1 MCQSKL
7 PLRLVLVVLAL
18 CGVLYAQTGGI
29 SGSVTDPSGAALQN
43 VQITTRNLATN
54 AIRIVKSSDVGSYSI
69 TNLQPGNYE
78 VTFESPGFK
87 ILKFSQ
93 VVVTVAEVVPLNAEF
108 TIRGTAETV
117 EVKGLIESPVE
128 VESSQVSN
136 IVDSTRMTNLPL
148 LTRNPYELVLLSP
161 GTVQSNSSLGGFS
174 VNGSRERNNNF
185 LLDGTD
191 NNDTSVPGI
200 AGGVISLNPEAT
212 QEFRVITNNFLPEY
226 GRNTGAI
233 IDIVT
238 KSGSNEFRGD
248 AYWYGRYNGFG
259 GARDF
264 FNSPPYP
271 QNPYVRNQFGFSF
284 GGPIRKNK
292 TFFFVN
298 NEFQRFRTT
307 LTNNSIVP
315 TDAFKSGIFTYTDPV
330 NGPVAVNLANP
341 QDPSNLTGFGLD
353 PTIQKILALYP
364 APNGPVVD
372 ETRGYYFFPSRS
384 AQDVYNLTTRL
395 DHRFTDN
402 HSLALRYAYNYFS
415 DPNPFHSEFLPGLD
429 AISSNGR
436 THGLSGIYTA
446 LLGPNM
452 VNEFKAGANR
462 VDAPFACGGTAVFDS
477 ISGVDRFGRGRDFA
491 LPGLNT
497 FGCGGLG
504 DSNGQ
509 SRRTGTYSLA
519 DNFILVKGAHT
530 FKFGSEFRFVFEDG
544 YNAFASRDALTFNAF
559 NNFDLASIAG
569 VTDPTIQN
577 MGWMLVGLAD
587 TQFQSQY
594 FNKGGVRTPT
604 DNRKFRQREYGFYT
618 QDSWK
623 VLNNLTLNFG
633 LRYQFNGVP
642 YEAGGNLSNL
652 YVPANGPAPLTFQLA
667 GPNSG
672 RLLYNNDF
680 SNIEPRI
687 GFAWDPFKKGKTSV
701 RGAYGIFHDR
711 VFGNLFGN
719 ARGNPPFQQ
728 DYFNL
733 PLDVIANIP
742 FPADQISSPTVQEGA
757 GIYPVL
763 LDPQLRMPYS
773 QNWNFGIQ
781 HEIVKDVPIDV
792 NYIGS
797 KGTHLLRVVD
807 GNAPFPWIVAELLAS
822 GVSPSVLIGSN
833 LWFGGFSPSPVGN
846 SSFYQAALNRS
857 IANSNYNALQ
867 ATVTK
872 RFSKGFQIQ
881 GAYTWSHAI
890 DDGADPLVA
899 AAGDRTFPRNSYNL
913 AAERGNSDFDLRH
926 RLSVNYTWELPFGRS
941 RTFMSQGLAG
951 RILEGFQL
959 SGITSFQTGHPY
971 DVWGTRDSQ
980 HTGLSDRAQLIGNT
994 SDFAGCAPGGYPLYE
1009 GVPGQTLT
1017 GVSYCAFTNPAYNT
1031 ASNLTRNPF
1040 YGPRYSNFDM
1050 ALAKRT
1056 SITERVKLE
1065 TRFELFNIFNH
1076 PQFFQPGN
1084 TRAVPG
1090 TFGVSTS
1097 TLTRPDGTTSARQL
1111 QVAMK
1116 LTF

>member
-1 MCQSKL
+1 MQRSNSWIVIL
-7 PLRLVLVVLAL
+7 IILLSTAVM
-18 CGVLYAQTGGI
+18 AQTGSI
-29 SGSVTDPSGAALQN
+29 AGSVTDPSGAALQN
-43 VQITTRNLATN
+43 VQITVRNLATN
-54 AIRIVKSSDVGSYSI
+54 AVRGVTSSDVGSYTI
-69 TNLQPGNYE
+69 PNLAPGNYE
-78 VTFESPGFK
+78 VTFETPGFK
-87 ILKFSQ
+87 TLKYSH
-93 VVVTVAEVVPLNAEF
+93 VVVTVAEVVPLHAEF
-108 TIRGTAETV
+108 TIKGIAETV

-136 IVDSTRMTNLPL
+136 IVDTTRMTNLPL

-161 GTVQSNSSLGGFS
+161 GTIQSNTRLGGFA

-191 NNDTSVPGI
+191 NNDTSVPGGG
-200 AGGVISLNPEAT
+200 GGVISLNPEAT

-264 FNSPPYP
+264 FNTPPDR

-284 GGPIRKNK
+284 GGPIWKDK

-307 LTNNSIVP
+307 LTNNTVVP
-315 TDAFKSGIFTYTDPV
+315 TDVFKSGVFTYNDAE
-330 NGPVAVNLANP
+330 NGPVSVNLANP
-341 QDPSNLTGFGLD
+341 NDPSNLTGLSLD
-353 PTIQKILALYP
+353 PAIQKILTLYP
-364 APNGPVVD
+364 QPNGASVD
-372 ETRGYYFFPSRS
+372 ATRGWYYFPSRS

-402 HSLALRYAYNYFS
+402 HNLALRYAYNYFS
-415 DPNPFHSEFLPGLD
+415 DPNPSHSEFLPGLD
-429 AISSNGR
+429 AVSLTAK
-436 THGLSGIYTA
+436 THGISANYTA
-446 LLGPNM
+446 LLGTTR
-452 VNEFKAGANR
+452 VNEFKAGFNR
-462 VDAPFACGGTAVFDS
+462 VDAPFACGGTSVFDA
-477 ISGVDRFGRGRDFA
+477 ISGTDRFGRGRDFI

-497 FGCGGLG
+497 FGCGSLG

-519 DNFILVKGAHT
+519 DNFTWVKGAHT
-530 FKFGSEFRFVFEDG
+530 LKFGSEFRFVYEDG
-544 YNAFASRDALTFNAF
+544 FNAFQSRDYLTFNAF
-559 NNFDLASIAG
+559 NNFDAASIAG

-587 TQFQSQY
+587 TETQSQF
-594 FNKGGVRTPT
+594 FNKAAVRTPT
-604 DNRKFRQREYGFYT
+604 DNRKFRQREYGFYA

-623 VLNNLTLNFG
+623 FRSNLIFNIG

-652 YVPANGPAPLTFQLA
+652 YVPANGPAPFTFQLA
-667 GPNSG
+667 GPGSG

-680 SNIEPRI
+680 TNFEPRI

-711 VFGNLFGN
+711 IFGNLFGN

-728 DYFNL
+728 DFFNL

-742 FPADQISSPTVQEGA
+742 FPADQISSPTVQDGA

-763 LDPQLRMPYS
+763 LDPKLKMPYS
-773 QNWNFGIQ
+773 QNWNFGVQ
-781 HEIVKDVPIDV
+781 HEVAKNVLIDL

-797 KGTHLLRVVD
+797 KGSHLLRVVD
-807 GNAPFPWIVAELLAS
+807 GNAPNPLIVAQLLAA
-822 GVSPSVLIGSN
+822 GTNPALLIGSN
-833 LWFGGFSPSPVGN
+833 LWFGGFTPSPVGN
-846 SSFYQAALNRS
+846 NAFYQAALNRS
-857 IANSNYNALQ
+857 IANSNYNGFQ

-872 RFSKGFQIQ
+872 RFSQGFQIQ
-881 GAYTWSHAI
+881 TAYTWSHAI
-890 DDGADPLVA
+890 DDGSDPLDA
-899 AAGDRTFPRNSYNL
+899 AAGNRTFPRNSYNL

-926 RLSVNYTWELPFGRS
+926 RLSINYTWELPFGKG
-941 RTFMSQGLAG
+941 RTYLGEGMLG
-951 RILEGFQL
+951 RIMEGFQL

-971 DVWGTRDSQ
+971 DIWGTRDSQ
-980 HTGLSDRAQLIGNT
+980 HTGLSDRAELIGNT
-994 SDFAGCAPGGYPLYE
+994 RDFSGCSVGGSPLYA
-1009 GVPGQTLT
+1009 GIPSQTLT
-1017 GVSYCAFTNPAYNT
+1017 GVSYCAFANPSYNA
-1031 ASNLTRNPF
+1031 ASNLGRNQF
-1040 YGPRYSNFDM
+1040 YGPRYANFDM
-1050 ALAKRT
+1050 ALAKKT

-1076 PQFFQPGN
+1076 PQFYQPGN
-1084 TRAVPG
+1084 TRATPG

-1097 TLTRPDGTTSARQL
+1097 TLTRSDGTTSARQL

-1116 LTF
+1116 LIF

>member
-1 MCQSKL
+1 MRQSNLLKIV
-7 PLRLVLVVLAL
+7 LVLFAL
-18 CGVLYAQTGGI
+18 SGALYAQSGGI
-29 SGSVTDPSGAALQN
+29 SGYVADPSGAALPN
-43 VQITTRNLATN
+43 VQVTARNLATN
-54 AIRIVKSSDVGSYSI
+54 ALRAVSSSDVGTYSI
-69 TNLQPGNYE
+69 TNLPPGNYE
-78 VTFESPGFK
+78 LTFESPGFK
-87 ILKFSQ
+87 ILKFSN
-93 VVVTVAEVVPLNAEF
+93 VVVTVAQIVPVNAEF

-117 EVKGLIESPVE
+117 EVKGLIENPVE

-136 IVDSTRMTNLPL
+136 IVDTTRMTNLPL

-161 GTVQSNSSLGGFS
+161 GTIQSNTRLGGFS

-191 NNDTSVPGI
+191 NNDTSVPGG
-200 AGGVISLNPEAT
+200 AGGIISLNPEAT

-264 FNSPPYP
+264 FNRAPDP

-284 GGPIRKNK
+284 GGPIWKNK

-307 LTNNSIVP
+307 LTNNTIVP
-315 TDAFKSGIFTYTDPV
+315 TAAFKSGVFTYTDPV
-330 NGPVAVNLANP
+330 NGPVSVNLANP
-341 QDPSNLTGFGLD
+341 NDPSNLTGLGLD
-353 PTIQKILALYP
+353 PTIHDILALYP
-364 APNGPVVD
+364 AANGPAVD
-372 ETRGYYFFPSRS
+372 ETRGYFFFPSRS
-384 AQDVYNLTTRL
+384 AQDVYNLTTRI

-415 DPNPFHSEFLPGLD
+415 DPNPSHSEFLPGLD
-429 AISSNGR
+429 VVSLTSK
-436 THGLSGIYTA
+436 THGISANVTSLFGTDR
-446 LLGPNM
+446 

-462 VDAPFACGGTAVFDS
+462 VDAPFACSGTTVFDS
-477 ISGVDRFGRGRDFA
+477 ISGTDRFGRGRDFT

-497 FGCGGLG
+497 FGCGELG

-519 DNFILVKGAHT
+519 DNLTWVKGAHT
-530 FKFGSEFRFVFEDG
+530 LKFGSEFRFVFEDG
-544 YNAFASRDALTFNAF
+544 FNAFSSRDTLTFNAF

-594 FNKGGVRTPT
+594 FNKNGVRTPT
-604 DNRKFRQREYGFYT
+604 DNRKFRQREYGFYA

-623 VLNNLTLNFG
+623 LRSNLTLNAG

-642 YEAGGNLSNL
+642 YEANGNLSNL
-652 YVPANGPAPLTFQLA
+652 YVPANGPAPFTFQLA

-680 SNIEPRI
+680 TNFEPRI
-687 GFAWDPFKKGKTSV
+687 GFAWDPFKTGKTSV

-733 PLDVIANIP
+733 PLDLISNIS
-742 FPADQISSPTVQEGA
+742 FPADQISSRTVQDGA
-757 GIYPVL
+757 GIYPVI
-763 LDPQLRMPYS
+763 LDPNLRMPYS
-773 QNWNFGIQ
+773 QNWNFGVQ
-781 HEIVKDVPIDV
+781 REVPGNVLIDL

-807 GNAPFPWIVAELLAS
+807 GNAPIPSVVAELLAS
-822 GVSPSVLIGSN
+822 GVPPTVLIGSN
-833 LWFGGFSPSPVGN
+833 LWFGGFSPSPTGN
-846 SSFYQAALNRS
+846 SAFYQAALNRS
-857 IANSNYNALQ
+857 IANSNYNGLQ

-872 RFSKGFQIQ
+872 RFSRGFQIQ
-881 GAYTWSHAI
+881 TAYTWAHAI
-890 DDGADPLVA
+890 DDGADPLDA
-899 AAGDRTFPRNSYNL
+899 AAGDRSFPRNSYNL

-926 RLSVNYTWELPFGRS
+926 RLSINYTWELPFGRE
-941 RTFMSQGLAG
+941 RTYLAQGVLG

-971 DVWGTRDSQ
+971 DIFGTRDSQ

-994 SDFAGCAPGGYPLYE
+994 SDFAGCTLSGAPLYE
-1009 GVPGQTLT
+1009 GVPGQTIT
-1017 GVSYCAFTNPAYNT
+1017 GVSYCAFANPDYNT
-1031 ASNLTRNPF
+1031 ASNLGRNSF

-1050 ALAKRT
+1050 ALAKKT

-1076 PQFFQPGN
+1076 PQFYQPGN
-1084 TRAVPG
+1084 TRATPG

-1097 TLTRPDGTTSARQL
+1097 TLTRSDGTTSARQL

>member
-1 MCQSKL
+1 MQRSNSWIVIL
-7 PLRLVLVVLAL
+7 IITLLSSAAM
-18 CGVLYAQTGGI
+18 AQTGSI
-29 SGSVTDPSGAALQN
+29 AGSVTDPSGAALQN
-43 VQITTRNLATN
+43 VQITVRNLATN
-54 AIRIVKSSDVGSYSI
+54 AVRVVTSGDVGSYAVP
-69 TNLQPGNYE
+69 NLAPGNYG
-78 VTFESPGFK
+78 VTFETPGFK
-87 ILKFSQ
+87 TLKYSH
-93 VVVTVAEVVPLNAEF
+93 VVVTVAEVVALHAEF
-108 TIRGTAETV
+108 TIKGTAETV

-136 IVDSTRMTNLPL
+136 IVDTTRMTNLPL

-161 GTVQSNSSLGGFS
+161 GAIQSNTRLGGFA

-191 NNDTSVPGI
+191 NNDTSVPGGG
-200 AGGVISLNPEAT
+200 GGVISLNPEAT

-264 FNSPPYP
+264 FNTPPDR

-284 GGPIRKNK
+284 GGPIWKDK

-307 LTNNSIVP
+307 LTNNTVVP
-315 TDAFKSGIFTYTDPV
+315 TDAFKSGVFTYNDAE
-330 NGPVAVNLANP
+330 NGPVSVNLANP
-341 QDPSNLTGFGLD
+341 NDPSNLTGLSLD
-353 PTIQKILALYP
+353 PTTQKILALYP
-364 APNGPVVD
+364 QQNGAAID
-372 ETRGYYFFPSRS
+372 ATRGWYYFPSRS
-384 AQDVYNLTTRL
+384 SQDVYNLTTKL

-402 HSLALRYAYNYFS
+402 HNVALRYAYNYFS
-415 DPNPFHSEFLPGLD
+415 DPNPSHSEFLPGLD
-429 AISSNGR
+429 VVSLTAK
-436 THGLSGIYTA
+436 THGISANYTA
-446 LLGPNM
+446 LLGTTR
-452 VNEFKAGANR
+452 VNEFKAGFNR
-462 VDAPFACGGTAVFDS
+462 VDAPFACGGTSVFDA
-477 ISGVDRFGRGRDFA
+477 ISGTDRFGRGRDFI

-497 FGCGGLG
+497 FGCGSLG

-519 DNFILVKGAHT
+519 DNFTWVKGAHT
-530 FKFGSEFRFVFEDG
+530 LKFGSEFRFVFEDG
-544 YNAFASRDALTFNAF
+544 FNAFQSRDYLTFNAF
-559 NNFDLASIAG
+559 NNFDAASIAG

-587 TQFQSQY
+587 TETQSQF
-594 FNKGGVRTPT
+594 FNKAAVRAPT
-604 DNRKFRQREYGFYT
+604 DNRKFRQREYGFYA

-623 VLNNLTLNFG
+623 FRSNLTLNIG

-652 YVPANGPAPLTFQLA
+652 YVPANGPAPFTFQLA
-667 GPNSG
+667 GPGSG

-680 SNIEPRI
+680 TNFEPRI

-711 VFGNLFGN
+711 IFGNLFGN

-728 DYFNL
+728 DFFNL

-742 FPADQISSPTVQEGA
+742 FPADQISSRIVQDGV

-763 LDPQLRMPYS
+763 LDPKLKMPYS
-773 QNWNFGIQ
+773 QNWNFGVQ
-781 HEIVKDVPIDV
+781 HEVAKNVLIDL

-797 KGTHLLRVVD
+797 KGSHLLRVVD
-807 GNAPFPWIVAELLAS
+807 GNAPNPAIVAQLLAA
-822 GVSPSVLIGSN
+822 GTNPAVLVGSN

-846 SSFYQAALNRS
+846 NAFYQAALNRS
-857 IANSNYNALQ
+857 IANSNYNGFQ

-872 RFSKGFQIQ
+872 RFSQGFQIQ
-881 GAYTWSHAI
+881 TAYTWSHAI
-890 DDGADPLVA
+890 DDGSDPLDA
-899 AAGDRTFPRNSYNL
+899 AAGNRTFPRNSYNL

-926 RLSVNYTWELPFGRS
+926 RLSINYTWELPFGKG
-941 RTFMSQGLAG
+941 RTYLGEGMVG
-951 RILEGFQL
+951 RIMEGFQL

-971 DVWGTRDSQ
+971 DIWGTRDSQ
-980 HTGLSDRAQLIGNT
+980 HTGLSDRAELIGNT
-994 SDFAGCAPGGYPLYE
+994 RDFSGCSVGGSPLYA
-1009 GVPGQTLT
+1009 GIPSQTLT
-1017 GVSYCAFTNPAYNT
+1017 GVNYCAFANPSYNT
-1031 ASNLTRNPF
+1031 ASNLGRNQF
-1040 YGPRYSNFDM
+1040 YGPRYANFDM
-1050 ALAKRT
+1050 ALAKKT

-1076 PQFFQPGN
+1076 PQFYQPGN
-1084 TRAVPG
+1084 GRGAPG

-1097 TLTRPDGTTSARQL
+1097 TLTRSDGTTSARQL

-1116 LTF
+1116 LIF

>member
-1 MCQSKL
+1 MQRSNSWIVIL
-7 PLRLVLVVLAL
+7 IITLLSTAAM
-18 CGVLYAQTGGI
+18 AQTGSI
-29 SGSVTDPSGAALQN
+29 AGSVTDPSGAALQN
-43 VQITTRNLATN
+43 VQITVRNLATN
-54 AIRIVKSSDVGSYSI
+54 AVRGVTSSDVGSYVVP
-69 TNLQPGNYE
+69 NLVPGNYE
-78 VTFESPGFK
+78 VTFETPGFK
-87 ILKFSQ
+87 TLKYSH
-93 VVVTVAEVVPLNAEF
+93 VVVTVAEVVPLHAEF
-108 TIRGTAETV
+108 TIKGIAETV

-136 IVDSTRMTNLPL
+136 IVDTTRMTNLPL
-148 LTRNPYELVLLSP
+148 LTRNPYELLLLSP
-161 GTVQSNSSLGGFS
+161 GTIQSNTRLGGFA

-191 NNDTSVPGI
+191 NNDTSVPGGS
-200 AGGVISLNPEAT
+200 GGVISLNPEAT

-264 FNSPPYP
+264 FNTPPDR

-284 GGPIRKNK
+284 GGPIWKDK

-307 LTNNSIVP
+307 LTNNTVVP
-315 TDAFKSGIFTYTDPV
+315 TDAFKSGVFTYNDAE
-330 NGPVAVNLANP
+330 NGPVSVNLANAN
-341 QDPSNLTGFGLD
+341 DPSNLTGLSLD
-353 PTIQKILALYP
+353 PTTQKILALYP
-364 APNGPVVD
+364 QPNGAAID
-372 ETRGYYFFPSRS
+372 ATRGWYYFPSRS

-402 HSLALRYAYNYFS
+402 HNLALRYAYNYFS
-415 DPNPFHSEFLPGLD
+415 DPNPSHSEFLPGLD
-429 AISSNGR
+429 AVSLTSK
-436 THGLSGIYTA
+436 THGISANYTA
-446 LLGPNM
+446 LLGTNR
-452 VNEFKAGANR
+452 VNEFKAGFNR
-462 VDAPFACGGTAVFDS
+462 VDAPFACGGTGVFDA
-477 ISGVDRFGRGRDFA
+477 ISGTDRFGRGRDFI

-497 FGCGGLG
+497 FGCGSLG

-509 SRRTGTYSLA
+509 NRRTGTYSLA
-519 DNFILVKGAHT
+519 DNFTWVKGAHT
-530 FKFGSEFRFVFEDG
+530 LKFGSEFRFVYEDG
-544 YNAFASRDALTFNAF
+544 FNAFQSRDYLTFNAF
-559 NNFDLASIAG
+559 NNFDAASIAG

-587 TQFQSQY
+587 TETQSQF
-594 FNKGGVRTPT
+594 FNKTAVRTPT
-604 DNRKFRQREYGFYT
+604 DNRKFRQREYGFYA

-623 VLNNLTLNFG
+623 FRSNLTFNIG

-642 YEAGGNLSNL
+642 YEASGNLSNL
-652 YVPANGPAPLTFQLA
+652 YVPANGPAPFTFQLA
-667 GPNSG
+667 GPGSG

-680 SNIEPRI
+680 TNLEPRI
-687 GFAWDPFKKGKTSV
+687 GFAWDPFRKGKTSV

-711 VFGNLFGN
+711 IFGNLFGN

-728 DYFNL
+728 DFFNL

-742 FPADQISSPTVQEGA
+742 FPADQISSPTVQDGA

-763 LDPQLRMPYS
+763 LDPKLKMPYS
-773 QNWNFGIQ
+773 QNWNFGVQ
-781 HEIVKDVPIDV
+781 HEVVKNVLVDL

-797 KGTHLLRVVD
+797 KGSHLLRVVD
-807 GNAPFPWIVAELLAS
+807 GNAPNPAIVAQLLAA
-822 GVSPSVLIGSN
+822 GTNPAVLVGSN
-833 LWFGGFSPSPVGN
+833 LWFGGFTPSPVGN
-846 SSFYQAALNRS
+846 NAFYQAALNRS
-857 IANSNYNALQ
+857 IANSNYNGFQ

-872 RFSKGFQIQ
+872 RFSRGFQIQ
-881 GAYTWSHAI
+881 TAYTWSHAI
-890 DDGADPLVA
+890 DDGSDPLDA
-899 AAGDRTFPRNSYNL
+899 AAGGRSFPRNSYNL

-926 RLSVNYTWELPFGRS
+926 RLSINYTWELPFGKG
-941 RTFMSQGLAG
+941 RTYLGEGMLG
-951 RILEGFQL
+951 RIMEGFQL

-971 DVWGTRDSQ
+971 DIWGTRDSQ
-980 HTGLSDRAQLIGNT
+980 HTGLSDRAELIGNT
-994 SDFAGCAPGGYPLYE
+994 RDFSGCSVGGSPLYA
-1009 GVPGQTLT
+1009 GIPSQTLT
-1017 GVSYCAFTNPAYNT
+1017 GVSYCAFANPSYNT
-1031 ASNLTRNPF
+1031 ASNLGRNQF
-1040 YGPRYSNFDM
+1040 YGPRYANFDM
-1050 ALAKRT
+1050 ALAKKT

-1076 PQFFQPGN
+1076 PQFYQPGN
-1084 TRAVPG
+1084 GRGAPG

-1097 TLTRPDGTTSARQL
+1097 TLTRSDGTTSARQL

-1116 LTF
+1116 LIF

>member
-1 MCQSKL
+1 MQRSNSWIVIL
-7 PLRLVLVVLAL
+7 IAL
-18 CGVLYAQTGGI
+18 LSTAVMAQTGSI
-29 SGSVTDPSGAALQN
+29 AGSVTDPSGAALQN
-43 VQITTRNLATN
+43 VQITVRNLATN
-54 AIRIVKSSDVGSYSI
+54 AVRVVTSSDVGSYTI
-69 TNLQPGNYE
+69 PNLAPGNYE
-78 VTFESPGFK
+78 VTFETTGFK
-87 ILKFSQ
+87 TLKYSH
-93 VVVTVAEVVPLNAEF
+93 VVVTVAEVVPLRAEF
-108 TIRGTAETV
+108 TIKGAAETV

-136 IVDSTRMTNLPL
+136 IVDTTRMMNLPL

-161 GTVQSNSSLGGFS
+161 GAIQSNTRLGGFA

-191 NNDTSVPGI
+191 NNDTSVPGG

-238 KSGSNEFRGD
+238 KGGSNEFRGD

-264 FNSPPYP
+264 FNTPPDR

-284 GGPIRKNK
+284 GGPIWKDK

-307 LTNNSIVP
+307 LTNNTVVP
-315 TDAFKSGIFTYTDPV
+315 TDAFKSGVFTYNDAE
-330 NGPVAVNLANP
+330 NGPVSVNLDNP
-341 QDPSNLTGFGLD
+341 NDPSNLTGLSLD
-353 PTIQKILALYP
+353 PTTQKILALYP
-364 APNGPVVD
+364 QQNGAAID
-372 ETRGYYFFPSRS
+372 ATRGWYYFPSRS

-402 HSLALRYAYNYFS
+402 HNVALRYAYNYFS
-415 DPNPFHSEFLPGLD
+415 DPNPSHSEFLPGLD
-429 AISSNGR
+429 VVSLTAK
-436 THGLSGIYTA
+436 THGISANYTA
-446 LLGPNM
+446 LLGTTR
-452 VNEFKAGANR
+452 VNEFKAGFNR
-462 VDAPFACGGTAVFDS
+462 VDAPFACGGTSVFDA
-477 ISGVDRFGRGRDFA
+477 ISGTDRFGRGRDFI

-497 FGCGGLG
+497 FGCGSLG

-519 DNFILVKGAHT
+519 DNFTWVKGAHT
-530 FKFGSEFRFVFEDG
+530 LKFGSEFRFVYEDG
-544 YNAFASRDALTFNAF
+544 FNAFQSRDYLTFSAF
-559 NNFDLASIAG
+559 NNFGWASIAG

-587 TQFQSQY
+587 TETQSQF
-594 FNKGGVRTPT
+594 FNKAAVRTPT
-604 DNRKFRQREYGFYT
+604 DNRKFRQREYGFYA

-623 VLNNLTLNFG
+623 VRSNLTLNIG
-633 LRYQFNGVP
+633 VRYQFNGVP

-652 YVPANGPAPLTFQLA
+652 YVPANGPAPFTFQLA
-667 GPNSG
+667 GPGSG

-680 SNIEPRI
+680 TNFEPRI
-687 GFAWDPFKKGKTSV
+687 GFAWDPFRKGKTSV

-711 VFGNLFGN
+711 IFGNLFGN

-728 DYFNL
+728 DFFNL

-742 FPADQISSPTVQEGA
+742 FPADEISSPIVQDGV

-763 LDPQLRMPYS
+763 LDPKLKMPYS
-773 QNWNFGIQ
+773 QNWNFGVQ
-781 HEIVKDVPIDV
+781 HEVAKNVLIDL

-797 KGTHLLRVVD
+797 KGSHLLRVVD
-807 GNAPFPWIVAELLAS
+807 GNAPNPAIVAQLLAA
-822 GVSPSVLIGSN
+822 GTNPAVLVGSN

-846 SSFYQAALNRS
+846 NAFYQAALNRS
-857 IANSNYNALQ
+857 IANSNYNGFQ
-867 ATVTK
+867 ATITK
-872 RFSKGFQIQ
+872 RFSQGFQVQ
-881 GAYTWSHAI
+881 TAYTWSHAI
-890 DDGADPLVA
+890 DDGSDPLDA
-899 AAGDRTFPRNSYNL
+899 AAGDRSFPRNSYNL

-926 RLSVNYTWELPFGRS
+926 RLSINYTWELPFGKG
-941 RTFMSQGLAG
+941 RTHLAEGMLG
-951 RILEGFQL
+951 RIMEGFQL

-971 DVWGTRDSQ
+971 DIFGTRDSQ
-980 HTGLSDRAQLIGNT
+980 HTGLSDRAELIGNT
-994 SDFAGCAPGGYPLYE
+994 RDFSGCSVGGSPLYA
-1009 GVPGQTLT
+1009 GIPSQTLT
-1017 GVSYCAFTNPAYNT
+1017 GVSYCAFANPSYNT
-1031 ASNLTRNPF
+1031 ASNLGRNQF

-1050 ALAKRT
+1050 VLAKKT

-1076 PQFFQPGN
+1076 PQFYQPGN
-1084 TRAVPG
+1084 GRGTPG

-1097 TLTRPDGTTSARQL
+1097 TLTRSDGTTSARQL

>member
-1 MCQSKL
+1 MQRSNSWIVIL
-7 PLRLVLVVLAL
+7 IILLSTAAM
-18 CGVLYAQTGGI
+18 AQTGSI
-29 SGSVTDPSGAALQN
+29 AGSVTDPSGAALQN
-43 VQITTRNLATN
+43 VQITVRNLATN
-54 AIRIVKSSDVGSYSI
+54 AVRAVTSSDVGSYTI
-69 TNLQPGNYE
+69 PNLTPGNYE
-78 VTFESPGFK
+78 LTFDAPGFK
-87 ILKFSQ
+87 TLKYSH
-93 VVVTVAEVVPLNAEF
+93 VVVTVAEVVPLHAEF
-108 TIRGTAETV
+108 TIKGAAETV

-136 IVDSTRMTNLPL
+136 IVDTTRMTNLPL

-161 GTVQSNSSLGGFS
+161 GTIQSNTRLGGFS

-191 NNDTSVPGI
+191 NNDTSVPGG

-238 KSGSNEFRGD
+238 KGGSNEFRGD
-248 AYWYGRYNGFG
+248 AYWFGRYNGFG

-264 FNSPPYP
+264 FNTPPDR

-284 GGPIRKNK
+284 GGPIWKNK

-307 LTNNSIVP
+307 LTNNTVVP
-315 TDAFKSGIFTYTDPV
+315 TDAFKSGIFTYNDAE
-330 NGPVAVNLANP
+330 NGPVSVNLANP
-341 QDPSNLTGFGLD
+341 NDPSNLTGLSLD
-353 PTIQKILALYP
+353 PTTQKILDLYP
-364 APNGPVVD
+364 QQNGAAID
-372 ETRGYYFFPSRS
+372 ATRGWYYFPSRS

-402 HSLALRYAYNYFS
+402 HNVALRYAYNYFS
-415 DPNPFHSEFLPGLD
+415 DPNPSHSEFLPGLD
-429 AISSNGR
+429 VVSLTSK
-436 THGLSGIYTA
+436 THGISANYTA
-446 LLGPNM
+446 LLGTTR
-452 VNEFKAGANR
+452 VNEFKAGFNR
-462 VDAPFACGGTAVFDS
+462 VDAPFACGGTSVFDA
-477 ISGVDRFGRGRDFA
+477 ISGTDRFGRGRDFI

-497 FGCGGLG
+497 FGCGSLG

-519 DNFILVKGAHT
+519 DNFTWVKGAHT
-530 FKFGSEFRFVFEDG
+530 LKFGSEFRFVYEDG
-544 YNAFASRDALTFNAF
+544 FNAFSSRDYLTFNAF
-559 NNFDLASIAG
+559 NNFDAASVAG

-587 TQFQSQY
+587 TETQSQF
-594 FNKGGVRTPT
+594 FNKSGVRTPT
-604 DNRKFRQREYGFYT
+604 DNRKFRQREYGFYA

-623 VLNNLTLNFG
+623 FRSNLTFNLG

-652 YVPANGPAPLTFQLA
+652 YMPANGPAPFTFQLA
-667 GPNSG
+667 GPGSG

-680 SNIEPRI
+680 TNLEPRI
-687 GFAWDPFKKGKTSV
+687 GFAWDPFKRGKTSV

-711 VFGNLFGN
+711 IFGNLFGN

-728 DYFNL
+728 DFFNL
-733 PLDVIANIP
+733 PLDLIANIP
-742 FPADQISSPTVQEGA
+742 FPVDQISSPTVQDGA

-763 LDPQLRMPYS
+763 LDPNLKMPYS
-773 QNWNFGIQ
+773 QNWNFGVQ
-781 HEIVKDVPIDV
+781 HEVVKNVLVDL

-797 KGTHLLRVVD
+797 KGSHLLRVVD
-807 GNAPFPWIVAELLAS
+807 GNAPNPAIVAQLLAA
-822 GVSPSVLIGSN
+822 GTNPAVLVGSN
-833 LWFGGFSPSPVGN
+833 LWFGGFDPSPVGN
-846 SSFYQAALNRS
+846 NAFYQAALNRS
-857 IANSNYNALQ
+857 IANSNYNGFQ

-872 RFSKGFQIQ
+872 RFSQGFQVQ
-881 GAYTWSHAI
+881 TAYTWSHAI
-890 DDGADPLVA
+890 DDGSDPLDA
-899 AAGDRTFPRNSYNL
+899 AAGDRSFPRNSYNL
-913 AAERGNSDFDLRH
+913 SAERGNSDFDLRH
-926 RLSVNYTWELPFGRS
+926 RLSINYTWELPFGKG
-941 RTFMSQGLAG
+941 RTYLGEGALG
-951 RILEGFQL
+951 RIMEGLQL

-971 DVWGTRDSQ
+971 DIWGTRDSQ
-980 HTGLSDRAQLIGNT
+980 HTGLSDRAELIGNT
-994 SDFAGCAPGGYPLYE
+994 RDFSGCSVGGSPLYA
-1009 GVPGQTLT
+1009 GIPSQTLT
-1017 GVSYCAFTNPAYNT
+1017 GASYCAFANPDYNT
-1031 ASNLTRNPF
+1031 ASNLGRNQF

-1050 ALAKRT
+1050 ALAKKT

-1076 PQFFQPGN
+1076 PQFYQPGN
-1084 TRAVPG
+1084 GRGAPG

-1097 TLTRPDGTTSARQL
+1097 TLTRSDGTTSARQL